1 MTKAQEKL
9 LQLQIE
15 ENVKMKMNTKKSIIV
30 LH

>member
-30 LH
+30 LQ